1 MFATY
6 DICSI
11 DNINNIVNQNT
22 QIYLDYWINDD
33 VEDCSYIIK
42 KKISKKI
49 SKVNKKIKPKYKKK
63 IYSKKKFKKW
73 IKKNKKYNTYKIKS
87 KHKHII
93 NKN

>member
-42 KKISKKI
+42 KK
-49 SKVNKKIKPKYKKK
+49 NQ
-63 IYSKKKFKKW
+63 
-73 IKKNKKYNTYKIKS
+73 
-87 KHKHII
+87 
-93 NKN
+93 